1 MSEEIYQVEIP
12 ELYLGRTL
20 KNLREGAGYTMEV
33 FGGMMGWNKSTVSK
47 VEKGYRGIS
56 AEELYRAA
64 SILGKPISAF
74 YPEVIAKDE
83 SDDKPS
89 LYTYADEIRDMVSM
103 LNESEGKLTPD
114 IEEMAKSVF
123 LREMPQTIYRL
134 LNTTP
139 NQVSVKG
146 SLMRGPHFIP
156 RIEIHYNGRRGY
168 DIDWFYIVLTFKE
181 GLKHIYLSLVQ
192 STDIKFRVEYEPVD
206 QVFQLDALR
215 SYCVQFLHSVAI
227 DPAKDWTILPE
238 GSQVFL
244 DDSGNPPENGTIHSC
259 GYIPVGPPEAYDVT
273 VNDTIYPDMEPF
285 VVSNVNGEYDILGK
299 EIPSMIV
306 DTGHSEQELF
316 DEEYALM
323 DQLDDDI
330 VSMFYQLGQLI
341 EEAENGCFRRWKK
354 EALSSMSISVD
365 EGEGH
370 SYKRVNQRIGHV
382 DTVSRN
388 YTVFNSIRKRVLEK
402 HNYTCEVDPSHESFI
417 DRSTGKKYMEIHHLI
432 PLEAQGEFKKDL
444 NCEANMICVCPIC
457 NRMLVR
463 GDSAKVE
470 DVIVPLY
477 YSRRE
482 ELKEAGID
490 ISLRQLLQYYE

>member
-83 SDDKPS
+83 LDDKPS

-114 IEEMAKSVF
+114 IEEVAKSVF

-306 DTGHSEQELF
+306 DTGHSEQEL
-316 DEEYALM
+316 
-323 DQLDDDI
+323 LDDDI

-354 EALSSMSISVD
+354 EALSSMTISVD

-388 YTVFNSIRKRVLEK
+388 YTVFNSIRKRILEK